1 MKKSFIATKRI
12 DKNIKVGDF
21 VKFIDGSGFSIK
33 DATIDYPAIVYKYPL
48 IFGLDTIV
56 KNIAFKVIKTGVDDR
71 IIASGYDHGYFQ
83 DIELEAPNGIIVYS
97 CSAFV
102 KKEKQ
107 EINYIPHSLIN
118 SIRANNNQMIQVICK
133 NHESWFASNI
143 VPDSNGITGK
153 FTRLEY

>member
-1 MKKSFIATKRI
+1 MNKSFIATKHI

-33 DATIDYPAIVYKYPL
+33 DDVIDYPVIVHRYPL
-48 IFGLDTIV
+48 VFGLDTIV
-56 KNIAFKVIKTGVDDR
+56 KNIVFKVIKTGVNDR
-71 IIASGYDHGYFQ
+71 ILASGCDYGYFQ
-83 DIELEAPNGIIVYS
+83 DIELEAPNGTIVYS

-107 EINYIPHSLIN
+107 EINYIPNSLIN
-118 SIRANNNQMIQVICK
+118 SIRANNQIIQVICK
-133 NHESWFASNI
+133 NHESWFAFNI
-143 VPDSNGITGK
+143 IPNSNGITGK